1 MSRTVA
7 ILNCRAG
14 EYRVIRDDSRK
25 VNPYR
30 IYHKWSEYDWETM
43 TLHRHKNLVESYGDL
58 NSCMCY
64 FQMLGRQ
71 HNEE

>member
-7 ILNCRAG
+7 ILNCRNG

-30 IYHKWSEYDWETM
+30 IYRKWSECDWETM

-64 FQMLGRQ
+64 FQMLGQ
-71 HNEE
+71 QYNEE